1 MKFSKLL
8 LLFLLSGSLN
18 VFAQNALPAAN
29 GNVGIGTA
37 TPTSRLQVVD
47 NGRNYYVDR
56 GIPGQS
62 DDNITENYILL
73 HVMYTGTILPAD
85 YHVMGRFSAVRGSQV
100 GSNRKWIVDVN
111 TASAYNKNTGNLV
124 SFSDRAALVTLT
136 YNSIQYLAV
145 SIPQASTLF
154 NFSFTGYAMND
165 ALKLVKGNEVTD
177 VNIFNATE
185 EVGIQGAV
193 VIKNAATSNRLVLA
207 GSDTTYS
214 NIMAITHGG
223 MNNSQ
228 LYIGNTA
235 SNYPVITQ
243 RNSNIIESYRDLH
256 IGAANIGSKIIF
268 ENGRT
273 GTTIGSSMVIAG
285 NKNVG
290 IGVDNPTYK
299 LTVNGAIGARSVKVT
314 QEAWADY
321 VFHPDYNLPKLPAVE
336 QFIKENK
343 HLPGIPSEKEVI
355 EKGIDLGE
363 INKLYLQKIE
373 ELTLYVIDLQKQVD
387 VLKCNTKTQKSNRKR

>member
-85 YHVMGRFSAVRGSQV
+85 YHVMGRFSAIRGQ
-100 GSNRKWIVDVN
+100 GASNRKWIVDVN

-136 YNSIQYLAV
+136 FNSIQYLAV
-145 SIPQASTLF
+145 SIPQSSTLT
-154 NFSFTGYAMND
+154 NFSFTGYAQND
-165 ALKLVKGNEVTD
+165 ALKLVRGNEVTD

-193 VIKNAATSNRLVLA
+193 VIRNAATSNRLVLA

-223 MNNSQ
+223 MSNTQ
-228 LYIGNTA
+228 LYIGNIAPT
-235 SNYPVITQ
+235 YPVITQ

-268 ENGRT
+268 ENGRI

-299 LTVNGAIGARSVKVT
+299 LTVNGAIGARSVKVS

-321 VFHPDYNLPKLPAVE
+321 VFHPDYNLPKLPVVE

-343 HLPGIPSEKEVI
+343 HLPGIPSEKEVL

-387 VLKCNTKTQKSNRKR
+387 VLKRNTEKQMTKRK

>member
-1 MKFSKLL
+1 MKPIFVTLL
-8 LLFLLSGSLN
+8 LCVLARIT
-18 VFAQNALPAAN
+18 VVAQNALPAAN
-29 GNVGIGTA
+29 GYIGIGTSA
-37 TPTSRLQVVD
+37 PASRLHVLD
-47 NGRNYYVDR
+47 NSRNYYVNR

-73 HVMYTGTILPAD
+73 HVMYTGTTLPAD
-85 YHVMGRFSAVRGSQV
+85 YYVMGRFSAVRGSQV

-124 SFSDRAALVTLT
+124 SFSDRATLVTLT

-145 SIPQASTLF
+145 SIPRASTLF
-154 NFSFTGYAMND
+154 NFSFTGYAQND
-165 ALKLVKGNEVTD
+165 ALKLVRGDEVTD

-214 NIMAITHGG
+214 NVMAIVHSG
-223 MNNSQ
+223 MSNTQ

-235 SNYPVITQ
+235 PNYQVISQ
-243 RNSNIIESYRDLH
+243 RNANIIESYRDLH

-273 GTTIGSSMVIAG
+273 GTTIGSSMVITG

-299 LTVNGAIGARSVKVT
+299 LTVNGAIGARQVKVT
-314 QEAWADY
+314 QEQWADY
-321 VFHPDYNLPKLPAVE
+321 VFHPNYKLPLLATVE
-336 QFIKENK
+336 QFIKDHG
-343 HLPGIPSEKEVI
+343 HLPDIPSEKEVL
-355 EKGIDLGE
+355 ENGIDLGE
-363 INKLYLQKIE
+363 INRLYLQKIE
-373 ELTLYVIDLQKQVD
+373 ELTLYIIDLQQQVD
-387 VLKCNTKTQKSNRKR
+387 ILKKNTSNLMKEKNR

>member
-1 MKFSKLL
+1 MKHIFVALL
-8 LLFLLSGSLN
+8 CVLASHI
-18 VFAQNALPAAN
+18 VAAQNALPAAN
-29 GNVGIGTA
+29 GYIGIGTS
-37 TPTSRLQVVD
+37 TPASRLHVLD
-47 NGRNYYVDR
+47 NNRNYYADR
-56 GIPGQS
+56 GIPGQT
-62 DDNITENYILL
+62 DDNVTENYILL
-73 HVMYTGTILPAD
+73 HVIYTGTLLPAD
-85 YHVMGRFSAVRGSQV
+85 YHVMGRFSAIRGSQ
-100 GSNRKWIVDVN
+100 GASNRKWIVDVN
-111 TASAYNKNTGNLV
+111 TATAYTQNIGNLV
-124 SFSDRAALVTLT
+124 SFGDRATLVTLT

-145 SIPQASTLF
+145 SIPQASTLL
-154 NFSFTGYAMND
+154 NFSFTGYAQND
-165 ALKLVKGNEVTD
+165 ALKLVKGNEVTG
-177 VNIFNATE
+177 VKIFNATE

-193 VIKNAATSNRLVLA
+193 VIKNAATSNRLILL
-207 GSDTTYS
+207 GSDTAYS
-214 NIMAITHGG
+214 NLMAIVHSG
-223 MNNSQ
+223 MSNTQ
-228 LYIGNTA
+228 LYIGNTTP
-235 SNYPVITQ
+235 NFQVISQ

-314 QEAWADY
+314 QETWADY
-321 VFHPDYNLPKLPAVE
+321 VFHSDYILPKLPELE

-355 EKGIDLGE
+355 KTGIDLGE

-373 ELTLYVIDLQKQVD
+373 ELTLYIIDLQKQVD
-387 VLKCNTKTQKSNRKR
+387 VLKSNTEKLMKEKNTK

>member
-1 MKFSKLL
+1 MKFLTLL
-8 LLFLLSGSLN
+8 LLLLLSGTLN
-18 VFAQNALPAAN
+18 IFAQNILPTT
-29 GNVGIGTA
+29 GNVGIGTT

-47 NGRNYYVDR
+47 NSRNYYVDR

-73 HVMYTGTILPAD
+73 HVMYTGTILPVD

-100 GSNRKWIVDVN
+100 GANRKWIVDVN

-145 SIPQASTLF
+145 SIPKASTLI
-154 NFSFTGYAMND
+154 NFSFTGYAQND
-165 ALKLVKGNEVTD
+165 ALKLVRGDEVTNVD
-177 VNIFNATE
+177 VFNATE

-193 VIKNAATSNRLVLA
+193 VIKNAATSNRLVLS

-214 NIMAITHGG
+214 NIMAITHAG
-223 MNNSQ
+223 MTNTQ
-228 LYIGNTA
+228 LYIGNIA

-273 GTTIGSSMVIAG
+273 GTTIGSSMVIAS
-285 NKNVG
+285 NRNVG

-314 QEAWADY
+314 QDTWADY
-321 VFHPDYNLPKLPAVE
+321 VFHSDYILPKLPAVE

-373 ELTLYVIDLQKQVD
+373 ELTLYIIDLQKQMD
-387 VLKCNTKTQKSNRKR
+387 VLKSNTEKLMKEKKH